1 MLRAIE
7 RGDVRIEK
15 DKSSEKKE
23 EEEEERGR
31 LTGTLRPLNVGTH
44 Q

>member
-1 MLRAIE
+1 MRRAIE

-23 EEEEERGR
+23 EEEERGR